1 VLNIAGSRY
10 TRFLSVTTSL
20 EFVMKIRSTWM
31 LLACSVMLLG
41 ACGQKG
47 PLYLPKQ
54 TPPADAAAIEDDGG
68 LPEKVQQ
75 DDTTVT
81 PIGN

>member
-1 VLNIAGSRY
+1 
-10 TRFLSVTTSL
+10 
-20 EFVMKIRSTWM
+20 MKIRSTWM
-31 LLACSVMLLG
+31 LLACSVMLLA

-47 PLYLPKQ
+47 PLYLPDQ
-54 TPPADAAAIEDDGG
+54 TAPAAPAAVEDDGG